1 LAEHIGGSNEPSH
14 TGSLALPGLATSA
27 QANVI
32 FIQGNDPS
40 QIVNNVLFD
49 DSPTGSLILGDLN
62 GPAPDNVI
70 TFTSSTDQL
79 RTMASGQANVEA
91 VSGGINQLTIGTVSP
106 FIGFEAIQLAVQGSA
121 GTTITFTANDNM
133 GGPFVSGPILLTNAN
148 TTFTFNTDALQFITS
163 LSFTATGAGVANVR
177 QVGVGALVVPGP
189 VAGAGLPV
197 LMALGGLVWARRR
210 KATAATA

>member
-1 LAEHIGGSNEPSH
+1 MNRLTMGALL
-14 TGSLALPGLATSA
+14 SLGLAASA
-27 QANVI
+27 QANVT

-49 DSPTGSLILGDLN
+49 NGEMGSPILGDLN

-79 RTMASGQANVEA
+79 RTTASGQANLEA
-91 VSGGINQLTIGTVSP
+91 VDGGINQLTIGTVSP
-106 FIGFEAIQLAVQGSA
+106 FVGFEAIQFAVQGSA
-121 GTTITFTANDNM
+121 GSTINITANDNM

-163 LSFTATGAGVANVR
+163 LSFVASGGGVVLGGVENLR

-189 VAGAGLPV
+189 IAGAGLPA
-197 LMALGGLVWARRR
+197 LMALGGFVWARRR
-210 KATAATA
+210 KSEQGAALPA

>member
-1 LAEHIGGSNEPSH
+1 MNRLTLGALL
-14 TGSLALPGLATSA
+14 SLGLATSA
-27 QANVI
+27 QANVM

-49 DSPTGSLILGDLN
+49 NGQTGSPILGDLN

-79 RTMASGQANVEA
+79 RTTASGQANLEA
-91 VSGGINQLTIGTVSP
+91 VDGGINQLTIGTVSP
-106 FIGFEAIQLAVQGSA
+106 FIGFEAIQFAVQGSA
-121 GTTITFTANDNM
+121 GSTINITANDNM

-163 LSFTATGAGVANVR
+163 LSFTATGGGIVNFR

-189 VAGAGLPV
+189 IAGAGLPA
-197 LMALGGLVWARRR
+197 LMMLGGFVWARRR
-210 KATAATA
+210 KAVATA

>member
-1 LAEHIGGSNEPSH
+1 MNRLTMGALL
-14 TGSLALPGLATSA
+14 SLGLATSA
-27 QANVI
+27 QANVT

-49 DSPTGSLILGDLN
+49 NGQTGSPILGDLN

-70 TFTSSTDQL
+70 TFTSSSDQL
-79 RTMASGQANVEA
+79 RTTAGGQANLEA
-91 VSGGINQLTIGTVSP
+91 VDGGINQLTIGTVSP
-106 FIGFEAIQLAVQGSA
+106 FIGFEAIQFAVQGSA
-121 GTTITFTANDNM
+121 GSTINITANDNM

-163 LSFTATGAGVANVR
+163 LSFTATGGGIVNFR

-189 VAGAGLPV
+189 IAGAGLPV

-210 KATAATA
+210 LAAATA